1 MNVLIIGGTRF
12 LGPYVTKQLV
22 ELGHNVTIFHRG
34 QTNCTLPDS
43 VNEII
48 GDRNN
53 LKDLRQQIQH
63 LSIDVLVDMFPYSEQ
78 DAIDVI
84 ASFSD
89 VTKRFVALSSVD
101 VYQAFGRLIGIEKGE
116 FTTDIMTEESPV
128 RTVIYPYRSISKE
141 DDWQYHY
148 DKILVEQQFMRN
160 SSVPSTVLRLPM
172 IYGPNDSQFR
182 LSQYLKTMKTSNE
195 ITLHS
200 TEAKWRTSRGF
211 VENVAHAITLAIVD
225 PKAAN
230 QIYNVAEDFAF
241 TELEWVKTIKE
252 HYKWDGQIFVDE
264 AAVVSDGFNPEQHLV
279 ISSKKIR
286 DELGYKEIVPFEEG
300 IQQTITWELANAPE

>member
-1 MNVLIIGGTRF
+1 MNILIIGGTRF

-22 ELGHNVTIFHRG
+22 ELEHDVTIFHRG

-48 GDRNN
+48 GDRKN
-53 LKDLRQQIQH
+53 LKDLRQQIEH
-63 LSIDVLVDMFPYSEQ
+63 RSFDVVVDMFPYIEQ

-84 ASFSD
+84 EFFSD
-89 VTKRFVALSSVD
+89 VTKRFVALSSAD
-101 VYQAFGRLIGIEKGE
+101 VYQAYGRLIGIEKGD
-116 FTTDIMTEESPV
+116 FTTDNLTEESPV
-128 RTVIYPYRSISKE
+128 RAVIYPYRGVSKE
-141 DDWQYHY
+141 DDWRYHY
-148 DKILVEQQFMRN
+148 DKILVEQQFMKK
-160 SSVPSTVLRLPM
+160 SPVPSTVLRLPM
-172 IYGPNDSQFR
+172 IYGPNDRQFR
-182 LSQYLKTMKTSNE
+182 LSQYLKTMKTSDE
-195 ITLHS
+195 INLHS

-211 VENVAHAITLAIVD
+211 VENVAYAITLAIVN

-252 HYKWDGQIFVDE
+252 HYKWDGQILVEDTGV
-264 AAVVSDGFNPEQHLV
+264 ASDGFNPEQHLV

-286 DELGYKEIVPFEEG
+286 TELGYKEIVPFEEG
-300 IQQTITWELANAPE
+300 IQQTISWELENAPE